1 MRGRTRQTVV
11 AMDAPDTHYVA
22 VGDADVAYH
31 VLGEGP
37 PDLLYF
43 YGLGSHIELWWE
55 SSAVAGFLTRLASF
69 SRLIAFDRRGAGAS
83 DGVPRNAIPT
93 WEQWTEDA
101 AAVLDAA
108 GSTRTAILAALDAGP
123 VAILFAA
130 THPETVSALALFNS
144 TARYLAADDYPIG
157 LSPEAA
163 DAAVEIVATGWGTP
177 AFAALSNPS
186 AAADPELSRFL
197 ARMFRSSVT
206 PRSAAAQYD
215 YMLRSVDVRHALPL
229 IQCPTLVLQSSQPP
243 LP

>member
-1 MRGRTRQTVV
+1 
-11 AMDAPDTHYVA
+11 MDAPDTHYVA

-186 AAADPELSRFL
+186 AAASRWMVSGRGRRL
-197 ARMFRSSVT
+197 T
-206 PRSAAAQYD
+206 PRSRSLISRTLRCDRSASAACVKN
-215 YMLRSVDVRHALPL
+215 RSARRRRRSRRTNCGRR
-229 IQCPTLVLQSSQPP
+229 QRF
-243 LP
+243 